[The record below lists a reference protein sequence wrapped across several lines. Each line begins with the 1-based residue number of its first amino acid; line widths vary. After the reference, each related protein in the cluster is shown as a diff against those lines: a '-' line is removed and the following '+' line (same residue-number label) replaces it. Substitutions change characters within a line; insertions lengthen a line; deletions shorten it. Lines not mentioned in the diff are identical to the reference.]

1 MYKLLFQPCEL
12 HQSGG
17 RTRKI
22 LGVGGVG
29 LGGID
34 NQQRVLGQTW
44 SKIKTAASTL
54 KEKVPELDLE
64 FEKETVENLSP
75 CASSFCTF
83 PCCH

>member
-1 MYKLLFQPCEL
+1 MFQPCEV

-22 LGVGGVG
+22 LGVGAGG

-34 NQQRVLGQTW
+34 NQQRVLGHTW

-54 KEKVPELDLE
+54 KEKVHEIRFKLHTLITRDI
-64 FEKETVENLSP
+64 KANN
-75 CASSFCTF
+75 
-83 PCCH
+83 